1 MIVVLD
7 ASAGIEIALGRKNA
21 VEFHSYLNDASQVIT
36 SDLYKAE
43 IGNVIWK
50 YVKANLLAKE
60 KSIQVFQYCRDIID
74 EYIDISVNIEE
85 SINESIRLEHPIYDL
100 LYLTLARRNGAI
112 LLSLDK
118 KLNELA
124 KKNGIQIIPSSE

>member
-7 ASAGIEIALGRKNA
+7 ASAGIEIALGRKKA
-21 VEFHSYLNDASQVIT
+21 KDLSLYLNDASQVIS

-43 IGNVIWK
+43 TGNVIWK
-50 YVKANLLAKE
+50 YVQANLLGKE
-60 KSIQVFQYCRDIID
+60 GSIQIYHFCRDMID
-74 EYIDISVNIEE
+74 EYIDISKNIEE
-85 SINESIRLEHPIYDL
+85 AINESIRLKHSTYDL
-100 LYLTLARRNGAI
+100 LYLTLARRNGAT

-124 KKNGIQIIPSSE
+124 KHSGILTGQ